1 MNIPHDISDEE
12 LLKLLTQ
19 PDTLEVAF
27 SFLVDRYSQQL
38 YAVIRRIVYRHEE
51 ADDVLQNT
59 FVKVWRHIGTF
70 KGQSKLST
78 WLYSIATN
86 EALSHIRKEKN
97 MRRLPLT
104 TEEYDL
110 TQMLM
115 SDPYF
120 DGDLAEAQ
128 FMAAIDQLPEKQK
141 LTFEL
146 RYFQDLPYKEISEIT
161 NTSEGALKANYHHA
175 VKKIKKA
182 MGIDESDPP
191 SP

>member
-1 MNIPHDISDEE
+1 MNIPRDIADEE
-12 LLKLLTQ
+12 LLKLLTTPEMQ
-19 PDTLEVAF
+19 EAAF
-27 SFLVDRYSQQL
+27 SFLVDRYSPQL
-38 YAVIRRIVYRHEE
+38 YAVIRRMVYRHEE
-51 ADDVLQNT
+51 TDDVLQDT

-70 KGQSKLST
+70 KGESKLST

-86 EALSHIRKEKN
+86 EALSHLRKEKK

-110 TQMLM
+110 TQILM

-128 FMAAIDQLPEKQK
+128 LFKAIDQLPEKQK

-161 NTSEGALKANYHHA
+161 GTSEGALKANYHHA
-175 VKKIKKA
+175 VKKIKKE
-182 MGIDESDPP
+182 MGIEDDTEVD
-191 SP
+191 

>member
-1 MNIPHDISDEE
+1 MNIPRDIADEE
-12 LLKLLTQ
+12 LLKLLITPETQ
-19 PDTLEVAF
+19 EVAF
-27 SFLVDRYSQQL
+27 SFLVDRYSPQL
-38 YAVIRRIVYRHEE
+38 YAVIRRMVYRHEE
-51 ADDVLQNT
+51 ADDVLQDT
-59 FVKVWRHIGTF
+59 FVKVWRYIGTF
-70 KGQSKLST
+70 KGESKLST

-86 EALSHIRKEKN
+86 EALSHLRKEKK

-110 TQMLM
+110 TQILM

-128 FMAAIDQLPEKQK
+128 LFKAIDQLPEKQK

-161 NTSEGALKANYHHA
+161 GTSEGALKANYHHA
-175 VKKIKKA
+175 VKKIKKE
-182 MGIDESDPP
+182 MGIEDDTEVD
-191 SP
+191 

>member
-1 MNIPHDISDEE
+1 MNIPRDIADEE
-12 LLKLLTQ
+12 LLKLLTTPETQ
-19 PDTLEVAF
+19 EAAF
-27 SFLVDRYSQQL
+27 SFLVDRYSPQL

-51 ADDVLQNT
+51 TDDVLQDT

-70 KGQSKLST
+70 KGESKLST

-86 EALSHIRKEKN
+86 EALSHLRKEMK

-110 TQMLM
+110 TQILM

-128 FMAAIDQLPEKQK
+128 LFKAIDQLPEKQK

-161 NTSEGALKANYHHA
+161 GTSEGALKANYHHA
-175 VKKIKKA
+175 VKKIKKE
-182 MGIDESDPP
+182 MGIEDDTEVD
-191 SP
+191 